1 MSFNLFGDKVIKKV
15 LKIAL
20 GIVLG
25 VLLLLSIVLLLFQ
38 YKPVQTWAAKKVAKS
53 LSASLHT
60 KVYIGA
66 LYLKPFSRVALDTF
80 YVLDKSKDTLVNT
93 PHLEVG
99 INGFSLFSSTKK
111 RVLDLSL
118 VQLDNASVYLKDQKD
133 GHSNLDFIIDYFKSP
148 PDTTKNKKPGEPW
161 KVIFEKVA
169 INNMHFRYKNQK
181 VDTLMKQVNFDD
193 VDVHNFSTVVMNMD
207 ITHHLFKGDIDNLT
221 LKEAKSGFSID
232 NLSGAATVDSNQI
245 VVRHMHLKTG
255 KTDLWDNLKMRFKS
269 FDDFNHIETGVY
281 MDGDFRQSRVS
292 SSDIAYFTDGLNKT
306 RFDLGLKGHI
316 TGYVG
321 NLRSKNM
328 LITGGQ
334 ATYVKGDFNLKGLPD
349 WKNTFLELNFEQ
361 VATNKRDIDYLYSNF
376 AGDPTAKAPD
386 IFSKFGDVNFT
397 GRFAGLQ
404 NDFIAYGTFKTKL
417 GRFDSDIN
425 LKIAKNGKPSY
436 SGKISTYS
444 FDLGKLIDVPGMGR
458 TTLTADVNGSGDKL
472 NTVDAKLNAAIKYIT
487 LNGYDYSNVGV
498 NGTFAR
504 KVANGHV
511 TVNDRNVKLDAR
523 GSVDLNPQLPVYNF
537 SAKLDNAHLNALKLV
552 SDTVTLSA
560 QVNSDFSGN
569 TLNNTQGTLAVS
581 CIRVT
586 DPRRDYGVDSLYL
599 AANGIGNDRAIMLRS
614 DLADGSLKGSYDL
627 ATLPAYFETI
637 VKKYIPSLQINPAPF
652 NPQNFAFNLHLKNL
666 DPLLAFFRPD
676 VKVPDQGTFVA
687 KFNSQ
692 DKTATFNGYVKTITL
707 GSTVFHDLIIDEN
720 TTDQYLGV
728 NVSLSKIN
736 FSDSLFVKNIDITNF
751 LKKDSLDF
759 NIKLADKDA
768 TNQLDLYGLVQFARD
783 TTARLKLLPSDVIL
797 EHQDWRIDNQVKIRL
812 FNGKTQVSGFELA
825 NGSQKVKINGLIS
838 GNAADELKVDFE
850 KFSMGTFDQL
860 VKTADIKL
868 KGTLNGNVVLSAI
881 TKAPTFDS
889 HLAIDSFVMNRTYI
903 GDVKVASSLDSNRKQ
918 ANMKMNIVSRGL
930 ETMNIAGAYLLGR
943 DSSQNSLDFGVKMNH
958 SEAIIFAPFV
968 KDLVSNLKGT
978 ISSDIKVTG
987 SLSDPQF
994 DGDISLENTGV
1005 TVNYL
1010 KTPYTINHTLAVKG
1024 SVINIQDLALTDYR
1038 GNTGIANGTVDMNDL
1053 SNPDIEV
1060 TLEAKNLLALNTTF
1074 KDNHLY
1080 FGTAFA
1086 TGTFKFNGPTD
1097 NMNIDIKAKTE
1108 AGTVFNIPLNTSST
1122 ASTYEFIRYVD
1133 HRDTTMPTV
1142 QAKPFHGITLN
1153 FDLSADEKTTVK
1165 ITTDY
1170 GKLEGNGTVNDLKLN
1185 ISSLGD
1191 FNMYGNYLIT
1201 SGKFEFVAKNVI
1213 SKDFQVNQGGTIRWT
1228 GDPANAEINMT
1239 AVYELRTDIS
1249 PLYAA
1254 AGQASTAKQANPF
1267 TLVQAELILT
1277 KSLLTPVI
1285 DFDFNFPTNPSIKD
1299 DLSTYLADDFNRN
1312 QQAVSVIVTRS
1323 FWSGTNTL
1331 TSAGTEAVSELAFSK
1346 LNAVISQSN
1355 AIKNFDLNIRSFN
1368 DASASLRLLNERII
1382 LQGSLFTNT
1391 GSNLLFANQPTI
1403 FNSNFNQLSKDFSA
1417 QYQILKNGDLS
1428 ARYSYRQL
1436 STTELNVIDAI
1447 TAQYVNGL
1455 GLVYQRDF
1463 DTFGEFFR
1471 NIFRSHPK
1479 SAPVIPP
1486 PPKTPTQPPP
1496 ATPIGDT
1503 KGFQADQDQ

>member
-1 MSFNLFGDKVIKKV
+1 M
-15 LKIAL
+15 L
-20 GIVLG
+20 GI
-25 VLLLLSIVLLLFQ
+25 LLLISIVLLLFQ

-53 LSASLHT
+53 LSEKLHT

-66 LYLKPFSRVALDTF
+66 LYLKPFSRVALDSL
-80 YVLDKSKDTLVNT
+80 YVLDKSKDTLINT

-99 INGFSLFSSTKK
+99 INGFSLFGSIK
-111 RVLDLSL
+111 RRVIDLSI
-118 VQLDNASVYLKDQKD
+118 VRLDNASVYLKDQKD

-148 PDTTKNKKPGEPW
+148 PDTTKNQKAGKPW
-161 KVIFEKVA
+161 KVAFEKIA
-169 INNMHFRYKNQK
+169 INNMHFRYRNQK

-193 VDVHNFSTVVMNMD
+193 VDVHNFSTVVMNLD
-207 ITHHLFKGDIDNLT
+207 LTHHLFKGDIDNLT
-221 LKEAKSGFSID
+221 LKEAKSGFSIE
-232 NLSGAATVDSNQI
+232 NLSGAATVDTNQI
-245 VVRHMHLKTG
+245 VVQHMHLKTG
-255 KTDLWDNLKMRFKS
+255 KTDLWNNIKMKFKS
-269 FDDFNHIETGVY
+269 FDSFNHIETGVY
-281 MDGDFRQSRVS
+281 MDGDFRESRVS

-306 RFDLGLKGHI
+306 RFDLGLQGHI

-334 ATYVKGDFNLKGLPD
+334 ATYVKGDFDLRGLPD
-349 WKNTFLELNFEQ
+349 WKNTFMELNFEQ
-361 VATNKRDIDYLYSNF
+361 IATNKRDIDYLYSNF
-376 AGDPTAKAPD
+376 AGEPTAKAPD
-386 IFSKFGDVNFT
+386 ILAKFGDVNFT

-404 NDFIAYGTFKTKL
+404 RDFIAYGTFKTKL

-425 LKIAKNGKPSY
+425 LKIAKGGKPSY

-444 FDLGKLIDVPGMGR
+444 FDLGKLIDVPDIGR
-458 TTLTADVNGSGDKL
+458 TTLTADVNGSGDKMSDL
-472 NTVDAKLNAAIKYIT
+472 DAKLNTTIKYIT
-487 LNGYDYSNVGV
+487 LKGYDYSNLGI
-498 NGTFAR
+498 NGTFAG
-504 KVANGHV
+504 KIANGHI
-511 TVNDRNVKLDAR
+511 TINDRNIKLDAK
-523 GSVDLNPQLPVYNF
+523 GSVDLNPELHVYKF
-537 SAKLDNAHLNALKLV
+537 SAKLDNAHLNALKLIG
-552 SDTVTLSA
+552 DTVTLSG
-560 QVNSDFSGN
+560 QVNSDFAGN
-569 TLNNTQGTLAVS
+569 NLNNLQGKLQVS
-581 CIRVT
+581 CVRVT
-586 DPRRDYGVDSLYL
+586 DPRGDYGVDSLYL
-599 AANGIGNDRAIMLRS
+599 AAEGMGNDRSIILRS
-614 DLADGSLKGSYDL
+614 DIADGTLKGNYDL
-627 ATLPAYFETI
+627 PTLPAYFQAI
-637 VKKYIPSLQINPAPF
+637 VKKYIPSLQINSAPF
-652 NPQNFAFNLHLKNL
+652 NPQNFAFNLQLKNL

-692 DKTATFNGYVKTITL
+692 DKTATFNGYVKTIAL

-736 FSDSLFVKNIDITNF
+736 FTDSLFVKNIDVTNF

-768 TNQLDLYGLVQFARD
+768 ANQLDLYGLVQFARD

-797 EHQDWRIDNQVKIRL
+797 ERQNWRIDNQVRIRL
-812 FNGKTQVSGFELA
+812 FDGKTQVSGFELA

-838 GNAADELKVDFE
+838 DSPADELKVDFE

-868 KGTLNGNVVLSAI
+868 KGTLNGDVMLSAI
-881 TKAPTFDS
+881 TKAPTMDS
-889 HLAIDSFVMNRTYI
+889 HLAIDSFIMNKTYI

-918 ANMKMNIVSRGL
+918 ADMKLNIMSRGL
-930 ETMNIAGAYLLGR
+930 ETMNISGAYLLGR
-943 DSSQNSLDFGVKMNH
+943 DSTQNSMDFDLKMNH

-968 KDLVSNLKGT
+968 KDLVSDLKGT
-978 ISSDIKVTG
+978 ISSDLKVSG
-987 SLSDPQF
+987 SLTDLQF
-994 DGDISLENTGV
+994 DGNISLENTGV

-1010 KTPYTINHTLAVKG
+1010 KTPYTINHTLIVKG
-1024 SVINIQDLALTDYR
+1024 SVIKIQDLALKDYR
-1038 GNTGIANGTVDMNDL
+1038 GNTGIANGTVDLNDL

-1060 TLEAKNLLALNTTF
+1060 TLQAKNLLALNTTF
-1074 KDNHLY
+1074 KDNRLY

-1086 TGTFKFNGPTD
+1086 SGTFKFNGPTD
-1097 NMNIDIKAKTE
+1097 NMNIDIKAKTD

-1122 ASTYEFIRYVD
+1122 ASSYEFIRYVN
-1133 HRDTTMPTV
+1133 HRDTTKQTA

-1153 FDLSADEKTTVK
+1153 FDLSADEKTTLK

-1170 GKLEGNGTVNDLKLN
+1170 GKLEGNGTTNDLKLN

-1201 SGKFEFVAKNVI
+1201 NGKFEFGAKNII
-1213 SKDFQVNQGGTIRWT
+1213 SKDFLVNQGGTIRWT

-1239 AVYELRTDIS
+1239 AIYELRTDIS

-1254 AGQASTAKQANPF
+1254 AGQLAGTKQATPL

-1277 KSLLTPVI
+1277 KSLLAPVI

-1299 DLSTYLADDFNRN
+1299 DLSAYLSNDFNRN
-1312 QQAVSVIVTRS
+1312 QQAVAVIVTRN
-1323 FWSGTNTL
+1323 FWNGSLTNQAST
-1331 TSAGTEAVSELAFSK
+1331 TAETAASELAFSK
-1346 LNAVISQSN
+1346 LNAIISQSN

-1368 DASASLRLLNERII
+1368 DASASLRLLNERVI
-1382 LQGSLFTNT
+1382 LQGSLFTNS
-1391 GSNLLFANQPTI
+1391 GQNANQLFGNQYTI
-1403 FNSNFNQLSKDFSA
+1403 FNSSFNQLSKDFSA

-1447 TAQYVNGL
+1447 TAQYVNGV

-1463 DTFGEFFR
+1463 DTFGEFIR
-1471 NIFRSHPK
+1471 NIFKSHTKP
-1479 SAPVIPP
+1479 APVVPP
-1486 PPKTPTQPPP
+1486 PPKAPAQPP
-1496 ATPIGDT
+1496 ASAPIGGS
-1503 KGFQADQDQ
+1503 KGLQADQDQ